1 MSDSDGDSQD
11 SQYQRTSLQ
20 IFDFDLLEEKNR
32 QEQRRKKREV
42 AERRK
47 RERERKAR
55 RRKGNES
62 DGSADLLE
70 SPPSTPPRSPSP
82 PVAARKAIKAVT
94 RIKENDRA
102 NKPRSSPP
110 PIRAKKDPSSSLSF
124 SACATAEVGRGIL
137 RKKLPPPGSDSDD
150 DDAYTAKRRGGGAGR
165 GSSGQRKRTVTIK
178 EAKITKPRRS
188 RFSQQLDSDSDSD
201 VDPEKE
207 AALQAHFA
215 RKSREME
222 MNRKKQE
229 TPPQPKVE
237 TFNMNGTEH
246 EYTKTTE
253 EQLAERNSAS
263 SKQKAKKKPGRRGRF
278 QEDSSSDDGDWEADV
293 GRRIE
298 ENKKR
303 KEKERLEK
311 ERLQIEEAAKAMERS
326 RQTHAGAGGLE
337 GMELRIGE
345 NGEVELSDIER
356 PGSRQGSQERL
367 SSSFRSRS
375 KGRGDD
381 CSSSVSSEQRPR
393 RGKREG
399 GKKKRRDGDEIKK
412 KYDHEA
418 EGVDD
423 SSVSSREKLYRGE
436 KRRPGTRRD
445 EKAFVSRRSPAA
457 SELGRDKLDDN
468 DSAPHEHTPTK
479 RRAEKSPEPE
489 SPTAMIEAAK
499 KARCQDSE
507 DDGLWDDEKK
517 PADQMEVDSDDEAIK
532 TKRGIRGRK
541 VGNKARR
548 KRTNAAYA
556 SSDDDDDDIPR
567 RPSKDSKDKSKK
579 PAAKR
584 RARKSKVSDSE
595 GGAVKPKKKPG
606 RCLYKSDSDESL
618 NLVVSE
624 EDARKELKP
633 DFANPKLGPPGPL
646 VPFILSKTW
655 AVGDEVAVPQ
665 PPPAGEIVDSS
676 VVSDDHDQIPA
687 SINRYL
693 QNYQREGVQFVYSS
707 VANGKGCVLGDD
719 MGLGK
724 TVQMLSLIAS
734 LLKKTGTKLD
744 SMNILQTRSNAMKI
758 ADENRKNRLMNVMGP
773 HVGATPA
780 QIPQQPKNT
789 PILIIVPSSV
799 AENWNNEFKTWGHF
813 NVCKFESA
821 KKEECCANIKDG
833 LDYILI
839 IAKSLF
845 TRAEIFGMINEIHW
859 KLVLIDEY
867 HEYKNSKSQA
877 HQKLK
882 LLRDTSECPLVG
894 MTGTLMQNEHAE
906 LFALI
911 NLVRPG
917 ILGNDKEFKDYYA
930 KPIQYARSKESNEA
944 CMEIGSERE
953 HELRAALKSVFLE
966 RKKEDVLKGKMT
978 EKNEKVIMCPMTD
991 TYSKEDLQALVLPV

>member
-1 MSDSDGDSQD
+1 MSDSGGDSQD
-11 SQYQRTSLQ
+11 SQYQRKSLQ
-20 IFDFDLLEEKNR
+20 VFDFDLLEDKNR
-32 QEQRRKKREV
+32 QEQRRRKREV

-82 PVAARKAIKAVT
+82 PVAARKATKAVG

-110 PIRAKKDPSSSLSF
+110 IRAKKEPSSSLSV
-124 SACATAEVGRGIL
+124 SAGGTAEVGRGIL
-137 RKKLPPPGSDSDD
+137 RKKLPPAGSDSED
-150 DDAYTAKRRGGGAGR
+150 DDAYTAKRRGGG
-165 GSSGQRKRTVTIK
+165 SSGQQKRTVTIK
-178 EAKITKPRRS
+178 EAKITKPKRRS
-188 RFSQQLDSDSDSD
+188 RFSQQQDSDSDSD

-215 RKSREME
+215 KKNREM
-222 MNRKKQE
+222 RKKQD
-229 TPPQPKVE
+229 TPPKPIVE

-253 EQLAERNSAS
+253 EQLAERNAAP
-263 SKQKAKKKPGRRGRF
+263 SKQKARKKPGKRGRF
-278 QEDSSSDDGDWEADV
+278 QEDSSSDDGDWAANME
-293 GRRIE
+293 RRIE
-298 ENKKR
+298 ENKRR

-311 ERLQIEEAAKAMERS
+311 ERLQAEEAAKAMERS

-345 NGEVELSDIER
+345 NGEAELSDIER

-367 SSSFRSRS
+367 SSTSFRSAN

-381 CSSSVSSEQRPR
+381 CSSTVSSDQRPR

-399 GKKKRRDGDEIKK
+399 GKKKRRDGDAIKK
-412 KYDHEA
+412 KYDCEA
-418 EGVDD
+418 EGADD
-423 SSVSSREKLYRGE
+423 SSESSREKLYRGE

-445 EKAFVSRRSPAA
+445 EKAFVSRRSPAVA
-457 SELGRDKLDDN
+457 ELKTSEIGRDKRDDN

-479 RRAEKSPEPE
+479 RRAEQSPAE

-507 DDGLWDDEKK
+507 DDGLWDDSEDDEKK

-541 VGNKARR
+541 VGGKARR
-548 KRTNAAYA
+548 KRTNSAYA
-556 SSDDDDDDIPR
+556 SSDDDDDDDDFPR
-567 RPSKDSKDKSKK
+567 RPSKDSKDTSKK
-579 PAAKR
+579 PAAER
-584 RARKSKVSDSE
+584 RARKSNDGDSG

-606 RCLYKSDSDESL
+606 KCLYKSDSDESVD
-618 NLVVSE
+618 LVVSE
-624 EDARKELKP
+624 EEARKELKP

-665 PPPAGEIVDSS
+665 PPPAGEIVDPSA
-676 VVSDDHDQIPA
+676 VGDGHDQIPA

-724 TVQMLSLIAS
+724 VS
-734 LLKKTGTKLD
+734 G
-744 SMNILQTRSNAMKI
+744 
-758 ADENRKNRLMNVMGP
+758 RLVFCAAGL
-773 HVGATPA
+773 PA
-780 QIPQQPKNT
+780 Q
-789 PILIIVPSSV
+789 
-799 AENWNNEFKTWGHF
+799 H
-813 NVCKFESA
+813 
-821 KKEECCANIKDG
+821 
-833 LDYILI
+833 
-839 IAKSLF
+839 
-845 TRAEIFGMINEIHW
+845 H
-859 KLVLIDEY
+859 
-867 HEYKNSKSQA
+867 
-877 HQKLK
+877 
-882 LLRDTSECPLVG
+882 
-894 MTGTLMQNEHAE
+894 
-906 LFALI
+906 
-911 NLVRPG
+911 
-917 ILGNDKEFKDYYA
+917 
-930 KPIQYARSKESNEA
+930 
-944 CMEIGSERE
+944 
-953 HELRAALKSVFLE
+953 
-966 RKKEDVLKGKMT
+966 
-978 EKNEKVIMCPMTD
+978 
-991 TYSKEDLQALVLPV
+991 